1 MKKTTII
8 LVAVLAIALAAC
20 SGSSSSKNAV
30 TKDTLTNDAM
40 LVSGVKY
47 TCTMHP
53 EIISDTPGHCPKCG
67 MILVKMKDTMMN
79 MNHDS
84 VPLAKDSMMKH

>member
-1 MKKTTII
+1 MKKTIMAIVFVVAATTISF
-8 LVAVLAIALAAC
+8 AQT
-20 SGSSSSKNAV
+20 SKNQTPKGHQHKAV
-30 TKDTLTNDAM
+30 KTM
-40 LVSGVKY
+40 Y

>member
-1 MKKTTII
+1 MKKII
-8 LVAVLAIALAAC
+8 IVSAAFLAIVFTAC
-20 SGSSSSKNAV
+20 SGSSSPENAV
-30 TKDTLTNDAM
+30 TKDTATNDAM

-67 MILVKMKDTMMN
+67 MVLVKMKDTMMH

-84 VPLAKDSMMKH
+84 MPMPHDSMMKH

>member
-1 MKKTTII
+1 MKKITI
-8 LVAVLAIALAAC
+8 VLASFLVIAFTAC
-20 SGSSSSKNAV
+20 SGSSSPENAV
-30 TKDTLTNDAM
+30 TKDTATNDAM

-47 TCTMHP
+47 TCKMHP

-67 MILVKMKDTMMN
+67 MALIKMKDTMMN

-84 VPLAKDSMMKH
+84 MPKAHDSIMKH